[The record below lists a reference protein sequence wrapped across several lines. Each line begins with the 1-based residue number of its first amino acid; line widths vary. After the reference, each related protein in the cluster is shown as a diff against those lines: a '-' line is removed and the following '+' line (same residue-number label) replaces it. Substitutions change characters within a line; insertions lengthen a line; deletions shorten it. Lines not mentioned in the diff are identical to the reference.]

1 MEKRLT
7 ADLNVVANSNLEI
20 QLLDGNLNIIQ
31 KLDDEPNDVGGLTS
45 AELKAKFDESGNII
59 KKYINETLIPAVLT
73 DDATEESR
81 KQAEAAR
88 VAAEQ
93 GRVTA
98 EEGRVSAETARA
110 AAEQA
115 RSEAEAS
122 RVSAENARAAA
133 ETARADETAGIVAR
147 ATEQANAAAGS
158 ASQAAGSEQSAKDAA
173 GTATGAAISASQS
186 ETAASG
192 SASQASAAAA
202 AAAGSAAG
210 AETASKTAQS
220 WAVGGTGTRPG
231 EDTDNAKYWAEKAQA
246 VVGGDFATKVE
257 AQGYV
262 TAHNESNAAHLDIR
276 EALSDKAAATHAS
289 QHGKDGKDPITPD
302 AIGAIASTAKG
313 TAGGVASL
321 GADGKVPASQLP
333 ETNTYTKDEILK
345 DATAAKFGKDTGA
358 VPDEV
363 LDVLSKS
370 VLEGTYPVVDVY
382 AGQNWEKGTVPNVS
396 GSVWQQI
403 AVANNILFSFPIS
416 GTTAVM
422 STDGKTW
429 TTFTIPTV
437 SGGYNYGGRHR
448 IVYAGDTYY
457 LLIPIT
463 SSPYKAIIYATQNLS
478 TWTLKCTLSLTNIA
492 YDLFYSNY
500 LSKFVL
506 IDISGKVYL
515 SSDAENWG
523 NTYNLGASASG
534 FNNGI
539 DGPDGFYIAAKVS
552 KKFQVIKL
560 KSDSFETVF
569 TSADL
574 PNTLFDVAFVKFKG
588 KYFAY
593 TPYGIAHS
601 EDLKEWQLSDANYQS
616 SSTNVT
622 TIVQQLACSDV
633 NVLIKFG
640 LESLVSFD
648 GLNFKRITDS
658 VSSQQGSMA
667 YINGVFCFHSQGAPS
682 AINPCY
688 TPDTTFKDEP
698 GLVDVLGNMVNIPLK
713 QIAGAASIETGTY
726 TGTGATTLTLR
737 TNSKPKIMLLCEEIF
752 GSSYYPHILIAL
764 LPDELNNNVLFLPSI
779 LFKSSHGETL
789 EGAPVQLTTLSDNV
803 LKIDTDGLQS
813 AKDIFNKSG
822 TLYRFFFL
830 AA

>member
-1 MEKRLT
+1 MNRIISLSVEDMYIKYTGEAFGATGSHNAVTLRMTFGPAWEGT
-7 ADLNVVANSNLEI
+7 AKTAYFTDALGNTSVALV
-20 QLLDGNLNIIQ
+20 LGLDTLVDGAY
-31 KLDDEPNDVGGLTS
+31 EVDVPS
-45 AELKAKFDESGNII
+45 EALKAAGVATITIKGVLVSGETTTKAITTAAGHFRVLDSELPDSAGNAGTITPSEKDQLQAEI
-59 KKYINETLIPAVLT
+59 DGLETLFTTAK
-73 DDATEESR
+73 AA
-81 KQAEAAR
+81 AEAA
-88 VAAEQ
+88 A
-93 GRVTA
+93 
-98 EEGRVSAETARA
+98 
-110 AAEQA
+110 
-115 RSEAEAS
+115 
-122 RVSAENARAAA
+122 
-133 ETARADETAGIVAR
+133 
-147 ATEQANAAAGS
+147 ANAK
-158 ASQAAGSEQSAKDAA
+158 ASETNAKA
-173 GTATGAAISASQS
+173 S

-202 AAAGSAAG
+202 AAAQSAASVDG
-210 AETASKTAQS
+210 INKTAQS

-231 EDTDNAKYWAEKAQA
+231 EDTDNAKYWAKKAQA

-262 TAHNESNAAHLDIR
+262 TAHNESNAAHSDIR
-276 EALSDKAAATHAS
+276 KALEGKAAATHAS
-289 QHGKDGKDPITPD
+289 QHGKDGEDPITPA
-302 AIGAIASTAKG
+302 AIGA
-313 TAGGVASL
+313 ASL

-333 ETNTYTKDEILK
+333 ETDTYTKDEILK

-429 TTFTIPTV
+429 TTLTIPTV

-448 IVYAGDTYY
+448 IVYVDDTYY

-515 SSDAENWG
+515 SSDAENWE

-534 FNNGI
+534 LNNGI

-574 PNTLFDVAFVKFKG
+574 PDTRFDVAFVKFKG

-616 SSTNVT
+616 SITNLT
-622 TIVQQLACSDV
+622 TITQQLACSDV

-640 LESLVSFD
+640 TESLVSFD
-648 GLNFKRITDS
+648 GLNFKRITDG
-658 VSSQQGSMA
+658 VASQQGSMA
-667 YINGVFCFHSQGAPS
+667 YINGVFCFHSQGAQS
-682 AINPCY
+682 TINPYY

-713 QIAGAASIETGTY
+713 QIAGATQCEVGSYVGANEDTKTIKCSFSPKFFAITSAGSGVYGIPIYYAPLPEQNVSYNFVYLTISSASSEIVSRS
-726 TGTGATTLTLR
+726 GATTIER
-737 TNSKPKIMLLCEEIF
+737 TSNGVKI
-752 GSSYYPHILIAL
+752 SSSRFSAEAFNGANITYYY
-764 LPDELNNNVLFLPSI
+764 LFI
-779 LFKSSHGETL
+779 G
-789 EGAPVQLTTLSDNV
+789 
-803 LKIDTDGLQS
+803 
-813 AKDIFNKSG
+813 
-822 TLYRFFFL
+822 
-830 AA
+830 